1 MIRQIFYLIG
11 GFKMTITMHDKFA
24 LLPTRC
30 DKCNRLFIFE
40 WYNIYYK
47 QVSPFGELKRVKCK
61 RCLKKDK
68 DNR

>member
-1 MIRQIFYLIG
+1 
-11 GFKMTITMHDKFA
+11 MTITMYDKLA

-40 WYNIYYK
+40 WYNAYYK
-47 QVSPFGELKRVKCK
+47 QVSPFGELKRVKCEQ
-61 RCLKKDK
+61 CLKEDK